1 MDSTLDRKNEIVMK
15 LLHYFITEQNYNPII
30 LQGAEDEIWLE
41 NLESEYKI
49 IRIVSGHVHNDEQ
62 LEFDTFKTKRVVKKI
77 NRNTFTFD
85 IKVLS
90 IFTDLGDNVHL
101 EKKDGIDSVYL
112 YEADD
117 IKNYD
122 FVKKVFPDITKK
134 LKFSEEGMR
143 LFLKITSDIN
153 RKNKKD
159 AEMVNDV
166 FTPKKPYI
174 TYALVSINVIIFLLQ
189 VLFPKIM
196 DMFCVWNIGII
207 KYGEFY
213 RLFTG
218 MFLHANIIHLLFNM
232 YALFIIGSQLEGF
245 LGRSKYTVVY
255 ILSGLMGSLLSV
267 ALHNDNFSAVG
278 ASGAIFGLM
287 GALLYFGY
295 HYRVYLGS
303 VMHTQI
309 IPIIV
314 INLIIGFVSSGID
327 NLAHIGGLIGG
338 ITITMG
344 LGIKYKSTTSEKIN
358 GWIISVVIIAFLFY
372 LMMQHSF

>member
-1 MDSTLDRKNEIVMK
+1 M
-15 LLHYFITEQNYNPII
+15 
-30 LQGAEDEIWLE
+30 
-41 NLESEYKI
+41 
-49 IRIVSGHVHNDEQ
+49 
-62 LEFDTFKTKRVVKKI
+62 
-77 NRNTFTFD
+77 
-85 IKVLS
+85 S

-303 VMHTQI
+303 VMQTQI